1 MRLSHLSAVAVMIAL
16 VGAMFVALGSV
27 SAAALGPC
35 SANPDI
41 TLGFNDTCTIT
52 LADIDKDANGASI
65 DIPEAGGAA
74 GTTVPVANESVL
86 TITAGATVGTATVWI
101 TKDDAD
107 DSDGETDDTDT
118 AHDEATTDVVT
129 SFTVNVAGF
138 AISKVEIVGDTDNR
152 VKAGEQITV
161 RATVRSAAGT
171 ANTQVRLTVPTT
183 GLSLHGDGTGGGS
196 GTSQSQTKT
205 VLGGGTQPLSFTV
218 NTAGA
223 PVGAYDLTFTAD
235 NVLLFA
241 NNEEANPTALVDG
254 ERDTEVLTITIGDPG
269 TGLSSATL
277 SLGNSVD
284 DKPYTDKDETVAE
297 TGSDVA
303 KATSAADGKI
313 KLVVEVFDSIGGKA
327 NSSAVNQ
334 IIVIAPGGEIATTHL
349 TGDGTKTAGGSSSAT
364 LNEVDATPTQT
375 DETADDVGQKTVI
388 TVSKT
393 DEKPGQVTV
402 YAIVS
407 GPGGAARTED
417 ITLIFS
423 GPAASLTVA
432 DATESLLSVNT
443 LGDNPD
449 TTAVEDDF
457 VIEDTI
463 KLLVTAEDEG
473 GNNAVPPTGGVS
485 IVITDPDGKRK
496 GGTVIERTQ
505 PEKGADGMYYITLTG
520 KGSKAAP
527 LAAGAWTVDVKS
539 SKLEA
544 SAMFAVAGA
553 SADVAVSAS
562 QSSSDTIGDVIT
574 VTASVTDK
582 DGNTVSDGT
591 SVMFDVSEDT
601 GLAAIGTGHA
611 GKATKNGEAS
621 VKYAVVGAGH
631 SVISATAD
639 DATGVIVIDSTAG
652 MVEPEAMP
660 EEEVSVSC
668 LGNPAGFSSW
678 TCDVETTASEIFG
691 LISGRGATALH
702 LWSTIT
708 SSWVRYSVVDGTM
721 VPGSSDFMVTKSD
734 VLYIS
739 N

>member
-16 VGAMFVALGSV
+16 VGAMFVAMGSA

-41 TLGFNDTCTIT
+41 TLGFGDTCTIT
-52 LADIDKDANGASI
+52 LTDIDEKANGASI
-65 DIPEAGGAA
+65 EFPATGDAA
-74 GTTVPVANESVL
+74 GTTAPAPVAGVL
-86 TITAGATVGTATVWI
+86 TITAGTTVGTATVWI
-101 TKDDAD
+101 TKPDAVDD
-107 DSDGETDDTDT
+107 DGETDDTTTDRN
-118 AHDEATTDVVT
+118 EATTDDVT

-138 AISKVEIVGDTDNR
+138 AISKVEIVGDTDNT
-152 VKAGEQITV
+152 VKAGDQITV
-161 RATVRSAAGT
+161 RATVRSAASETDT
-171 ANTQVRLTVPTT
+171 AVRLTVPTT
-183 GLSLHGDGTGGGS
+183 GLSLHGDGAGGTTGTT
-196 GTSQSQTKT
+196 GTSQSQTKP
-205 VLGGGTQPLSFTV
+205 VDGGGTQQVSFTV

-223 PVGAYDLTFTAD
+223 PVGEYDLTFTAD
-235 NVLLFA
+235 NVGLFE
-241 NNEEANPTALVDG
+241 NNEGSAQTPLVDG
-254 ERDTEVLTITIGDPG
+254 ERDTEVLTIKIGDPG

-313 KLVVEVFDSIGGKA
+313 KLVVEVFDSNGGKA
-327 NSSAVNQ
+327 NSSSVNQ
-334 IIVIAPGGEIATTHL
+334 IIVIAPGGSIEANRMNT
-349 TGDGTKTAGGSSSAT
+349 
-364 LNEVDATPTQT
+364 ATPPAPHPTEEGDSSLTLDEVGT
-375 DETADDVGQKTVI
+375 DHPDVGQRTVI
-388 TVSKT
+388 SVSKEN
-393 DEKPGQVTV
+393 EKPGQVTV

-407 GPGGAARTED
+407 GPGGAARTDD

-423 GPAASLTVA
+423 GPAASLSVA

-463 KLLVTAEDEG
+463 TLMVTAEDEG

-505 PEKGADGMYYITLTG
+505 PEKGPDGKYYITLTG
-520 KGSKAAP
+520 MGSKSAP
-527 LAAGAWTVDVKS
+527 LAAGAWTVDITS
-539 SKLEA
+539 GKLEA

-553 SADVAVSAS
+553 AADVAVSSSAT
-562 QSSSDTIGDVIT
+562 SSDTIGDVIT

-591 SVMFDVSEDT
+591 FVMFDVSEDT

-652 MVEPEAMP
+652 ATDMAMP
-660 EEEVSVSC
+660 EEEAGLSC
-668 LGNPAGFSSW
+668 LSSLSGFSTW
-678 TCDVETTASEIFG
+678 TCDVEASASEIFDW
-691 LISGRGATALH
+691 ISSRGATALH
-702 LWSTIT
+702 LNSNRM
-708 SSWVRYSVVDGTM
+708 WVRYSVVDGAM

-734 VLYIS
+734 ILYIS